1 MSVQTVVEIMRGAL
15 MMAFWLGLPLLAVA
29 FLVGAAISLLQIIT
43 SMQDPAFA
51 TIPRLAAFLA
61 GLLLLFPWMLI
72 KLMGYTSSI
81 LGNLAQYAR

>member
-1 MSVQTVVEIMRGAL
+1 MNVQTVVEILRGAL
-15 MMAFWLGLPLLAVA
+15 MMAFWLGLPLLAVG
-29 FLVGAAISLLQIIT
+29 FVVGAAISLLQIIT

-61 GLLLLFPWMLI
+61 GMLLFFPWMLI